1 MNTNIVAKTTAK
13 RKPARAGV
21 VYLLHFERPL
31 GNLNNPR
38 AQAQHYIGWALDV
51 RQRLTEHRNGWGS
64 SLTMACV
71 DRGIPFYL
79 VRFWPGT
86 AELERKLKRQKNAR
100 KLCPICRANRKA
112 ATAHATQLLLP
123 LDFNDLET
131 NILSIAPRYTQRPD
145 YTEIA
150 YWRGDHRP
158 FDPPPDRLNEPPE
171 PPELK
176 PWEIPF

>member
-1 MNTNIVAKTTAK
+1 MTLTSTIVRKKAAK
-13 RKPARAGV
+13 RKPHEGV

-31 GNLNNPR
+31 GNLSNPK

-171 PPELK
+171 LK